1 MKFASMGLL
10 KARKAGNKVLYI
22 NNLKQKHHII
32 PKRQSG
38 IQAIWRESCGAILY
52 EMTEKNTTHRL
63 NFGTTLRYLQA
74 GEKNV

>member
-1 MKFASMGLL
+1 M
-10 KARKAGNKVLYI
+10 
-22 NNLKQKHHII
+22 I